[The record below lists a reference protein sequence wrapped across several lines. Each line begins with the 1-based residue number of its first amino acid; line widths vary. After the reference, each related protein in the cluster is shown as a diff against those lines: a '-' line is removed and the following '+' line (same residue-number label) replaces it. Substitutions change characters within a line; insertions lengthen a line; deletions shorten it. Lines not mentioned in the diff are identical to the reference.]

1 MVTTKLARRPVKPGD
16 SPRVLRKLPRFDKTS
31 LRHALI
37 GVLVG
42 CLAGLL
48 IADLGPEEVSPWT
61 SRLIV
66 LAFTL
71 AGGLFALAGLLWIP
85 VAVDVLL
92 LVVYFIVSST
102 PLMFHLAGR
111 WVRSDSLPASA
122 EAIIV
127 LSANVNSDGMLNT
140 HGVQRLLTGIELYQR
155 GIAPRVF
162 TTEVKAEYGDVIRSS
177 VGDQRRLLQMGR
189 AVGAWTSLTGTHTTH
204 DEALKSVE
212 QLPGAGHRVIVV
224 TSPLHTRRA
233 CAAFERV
240 GFHVSC
246 APSREQ
252 QYVTWHP
259 VNPKDR
265 LAAFR
270 EYTYERLG
278 MIKYRI
284 HGWLPQGR

>member
-16 SPRVLRKLPRFDKTS
+16 TPRVLRTLPKFDKTS

-37 GVLVG
+37 GVLLG
-42 CLAGLL
+42 CLAALL
-48 IADLGPEEVSPWT
+48 IKDLGPAEVSRWT
-61 SRLIV
+61 SRSIV
-66 LAFTL
+66 LALTV

-92 LVVYFIVSST
+92 LVAYVIISST
-102 PLMFHLAGR
+102 PLMFHVAGR
-111 WVRSDSLPASA
+111 WIRSDSLPASA

-127 LSANVNSDGMLNT
+127 LSANVNSEGMLNPP
-140 HGVQRLLTGIELYQR
+140 GVQRLLTGIELYQR

-162 TTEVKAEYGDVIRSS
+162 TTEVKAEYDDVIRSS
-177 VGDQRRLLQMGR
+177 LGDQRRLLQMGR
-189 AVGAWTSLTGTHTTH
+189 AVGSWTSLPGTHNTH
-204 DEALKSVE
+204 DEALKSAQ

-224 TSPLHTRRA
+224 TSPMHTRRA
-233 CAAFERV
+233 CATFERV

-259 VNPKDR
+259 VTPGDR

-278 MIKYRI
+278 MIKYRMN
-284 HGWLPQGR
+284 GWLPEGR